1 MGQHRAAGETMTP
14 LEAFRAIL
22 AAGGKFSIGETPEGD
37 LVLGIEGKM
46 SDKVHR
52 MVEDNPGAIAAVAL
66 EHLPDM
72 TPVLGDTTPV
82 RVVFMRAKD
91 GLVARW
97 KTERGQVRIS
107 QVKDPDGKKKRGK
120 DHG

>member
-1 MGQHRAAGETMTP
+1 MTP

-22 AAGGKFSIGETPEGD
+22 AAGGKFAVNQSKEGNLIIGIQGKLTEEVHELVEGSPAA
-37 LVLGIEGKM
+37 L
-46 SDKVHR
+46 
-52 MVEDNPGAIAAVAL
+52 AAVAL
-66 EHLPDM
+66 EHLSEMSPI
-72 TPVLGDTTPV
+72 LGETTPV
-82 RVVFMRAKD
+82 RVVFVRAKD

-107 QVKDPDGKKKRGK
+107 QVRDPDGKNKRGK

>member
-1 MGQHRAAGETMTP
+1 MTP

-22 AAGGKFSIGETPEGD
+22 ANGGKFSIGETPDGD
-37 LVLGIEGKM
+37 IVLGIEGKM
-46 SDKVHR
+46 SDKLQR
-52 MVEDNPGAIAAVAL
+52 MVEDDPGAIAAVAL

-72 TPVLGDTTPV
+72 TPVLGDSTPV

-97 KTERGQVRIS
+97 KTERGQVRIA
-107 QVKDPDGKKKRGK
+107 QVEDPERRGK
-120 DHG
+120 GKGKGHG

>member
-1 MGQHRAAGETMTP
+1 MTP

-22 AAGGKFSIGETPEGD
+22 AAGGKFSIGETEEGD
-37 LVLGIEGKM
+37 IVLGIEGKM

-52 MVEDNPGAIAAVAL
+52 MVEEDPRAIAAVAL

-72 TPVLGDTTPV
+72 APVLGDSTPV
-82 RVVFMRAKD
+82 RVVFIRAKD

-107 QVKDPDGKKKRGK
+107 QVKDPDGKKRKGK
-120 DHG
+120 D